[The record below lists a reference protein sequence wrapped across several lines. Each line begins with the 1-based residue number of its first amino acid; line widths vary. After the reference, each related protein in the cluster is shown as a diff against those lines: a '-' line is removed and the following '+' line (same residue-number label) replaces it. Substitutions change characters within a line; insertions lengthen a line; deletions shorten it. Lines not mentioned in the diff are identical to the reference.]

1 MDLLFFQYVYYERNV
16 RWLEVTETNTT
27 DVEKIFSVIA
37 KRYDML
43 NSILTLNIDKIW
55 RKKAIKLCEIKE
67 NHKVLDLCC
76 GTGQMI
82 NYECKAVGKNTT
94 VIGVDFSQEMLNVG
108 VKRLNQSLKEYKFKL
123 IRESILELPFEENK
137 FDCITIAFGLR
148 NISDKSKALSE
159 MYRVLKPGGK
169 IVCLELSKPN
179 IPILKNIYNLYFNH
193 VLPAVG
199 ALGTGDKKA
208 YYYLRDSVNNFL
220 NKKQLKEKFE
230 DIGFKNARA
239 GPRPSQHRRY

>member
-1 MDLLFFQYVYYERNV
+1 MAEANV
-16 RWLEVTETNTT
+16 T

-43 NSILTLNIDKIW
+43 NSILTLNIDRLW
-55 RKKAIKLCEIKE
+55 RRKAIKICDIKKE
-67 NHKVLDLCC
+67 QKVLDLCC

-108 VKRLNQSLKEYKFKL
+108 AKRLSQSLKDYKYEL
-123 IRESILELPFEENK
+123 IKGSILELPFEENT

-148 NISDKSKALSE
+148 NIPDKNKALSE

-169 IVCLELSKPN
+169 VVCLELSKPN
-179 IPILKNIYNLYFNH
+179 IPILKNIYGLYFNH

-199 ALGTGDKKA
+199 SIGTGDKKA
-208 YYYLRDSVNNFL
+208 YYYLRDSVNNFMD
-220 NKKQLKEKFE
+220 KKQLKQAFE
-230 DIGFKNARA
+230 NNRFRN
-239 GPRPSQHRRY
+239 SQYRSLTFGISSIHYGIK